1 MIIETIIF
9 FEGVIVAGIA
19 IKNLRLERHVRQHNE
34 NNRKA
39 CKIAAEFAPK
49 EIGDS
54 IWHIVR
60 CFEKIFPHIKF
71 DVAVERAVLPL
82 MMEKKKFE
90 DMVINLVK
98 NAAEAVNKDGKVVI
112 KTQSNGDCFMFEVC
126 DNGKGIAPSL
136 LKKIFLPRYS
146 SKKKQH
152 KGLGLYSV
160 KKDLEACGGRIE
172 AKSESGITCFKAFVP
187 QRKIQA
193 VVIEDEPVLKQILTV
208 ILKKAGVSVVSFSRF
223 EQIDYKKVD
232 VLYLD
237 IMLWGK
243 SCLKEY
249 ADLRQKNPNLII
261 IFISGSDAHDGLKD
275 ILGRDNRAALLLKPY
290 HESEPVDKLINL
302 LAKN

>member
-1 MIIETIIF
+1 MLIETIIF

-19 IKNLRLERHVRQHNE
+19 MKNLRLERQVRQHNE

-49 EIGDS
+49 GIGDS

-60 CFEKIFPHIKF
+60 FFEKKYPHVRF
-71 DVAVERAVLPL
+71 DVVAERTFLPI

-90 DMVINLVK
+90 DMVINLIK

-112 KTQSNGDCFMFEVC
+112 KAQSGGGWMMLEVC
-126 DNGKGIAPSL
+126 DNGKGITPAL
-136 LKKIFLPRYS
+136 QKKIFLPKYS
-146 SKKKQH
+146 TKKKRH

-160 KKDLEACGGRIE
+160 KKDLEACGGRVEVI
-172 AKSESGITCFKAFVP
+172 SESGKTSFRAFVP

-193 VVIEDEPVLKQILTV
+193 VVIEDEPVLKQILTL
-208 ILKKAGVSVVSFSRF
+208 ILKKAGVPVVAFSRF
-223 EQIDYKKVD
+223 AQIDYQQVD

-243 SCLKEY
+243 SCLAEY
-249 ADLRQKNPNLII
+249 AKLRQNNPNLII
-261 IFISGSDAHDGLKD
+261 IFISGSEAHEGLED
-275 ILGRDNRAALLLKPY
+275 ILRQDKRAALLLKPY